1 MGKHKNPLTL
11 QFLSILKENG
21 RIYNFSVE
29 EEYPLVK
36 GVFDADIVYK
46 LPSYSQPI
54 ITFEVESSPVHAV
67 KNAVKYFSTK
77 SIDVPKPWNH
87 FIIILN
93 GKLRPS
99 DKISIQCV
107 TERHSVH
114 IFENILGDAKELGRF
129 NKKLEEMSKAF
140 KIVQETKNK
149 SKQFRAD
156 FSTELKHCLFSIE
169 QKEDVEDS
177 IDDLIMLV
185 KEVIEKWDVP
195 LNKVCSSRDF

>member
-1 MGKHKNPLTL
+1 M
-11 QFLSILKENG
+11 
-21 RIYNFSVE
+21 
-29 EEYPLVK
+29 
-36 GVFDADIVYK
+36 
-46 LPSYSQPI
+46 
-54 ITFEVESSPVHAV
+54 V

-156 FSTELKHCLFSIE
+156 FSNRIE
-169 QKEDVEDS
+169 TLSFLD
-177 IDDLIMLV
+177 
-185 KEVIEKWDVP
+185 
-195 LNKVCSSRDF
+195 